1 MSSSLLF
8 LCGLVVTFLSGWLIY
23 DLLNIDDN
31 TSQPAETPTP
41 AKEDKKP
48 PRFEIVSS
56 IYDNKTA

>member
-1 MSSSLLF
+1 MSNSLLL

-41 AKEDKKP
+41 TKVDKKL